1 MSFTLGALVNAPAVP
16 LDVLYRDE
24 ALVVVNK
31 PSGLAVHRGYSSEHG
46 DYLLTR
52 VRDAVGQLVYL
63 AHRLD
68 RATSGAIALTLDA
81 QWVLPLQR
89 AFEAQCVSKR
99 YLALVRGRF
108 PQEVDVD
115 YAIPRSDARDA
126 PRVPA
131 QTQFRCIAQLDRFSL
146 VEATPRTGRYH
157 QIRRHLK
164 HLRHPIAGDTT
175 YGDGKQNRYVRERFG
190 LTRLFLHASAL
201 TFPHPRTGVEVTVE
215 APLPEVLA
223 HTLRELGYDVQQ
235 KSAAP

>member
-1 MSFTLGALVNAPAVP
+1 MPVE
-16 LDVLYRDE
+16 VLHRDAE
-24 ALVVVNK
+24 LVVVNK

-52 VRDAVGQLVYL
+52 VRDAMGQHVHLV
-63 AHRLD
+63 HRLD
-68 RATSGAIALTLDA
+68 RATSGAIALTLAA
-81 QWVLPLQR
+81 QWVLPLQK
-89 AFEAQCVSKR
+89 AFEEQRVTKR

-108 PQEVDVD
+108 PAGELLVD
-115 YAIPRSDARDA
+115 YAIPRGDGVAE
-126 PRVPA
+126 RVAA
-131 QTQFRCIAQLDRFSL
+131 QTQFRLVAELDRFSL
-146 VEATPRTGRYH
+146 VEATPLTGRYH

-190 LTRLFLHASAL
+190 LMRLFLHASQL
-201 TFPHPRTGVEVTVE
+201 GLPHPATGDSITVE
-215 APLPEVLA
+215 APLPQVLA

>member
-1 MSFTLGALVNAPAVP
+1 MPVP
-16 LDVLYRDE
+16 LLYRDDE
-24 ALVVVNK
+24 LLVVDK

-52 VRDAVGQLVYL
+52 VRDAVGQHVYL

-89 AFEAQCVSKR
+89 AFEEQRIEKR

-108 PQEVDVD
+108 PEQVHVD
-115 YAIPRSDARDA
+115 YAIPKSDAKDA

-131 QTQFRCIAQLDRFSL
+131 QTSFRCLAQFERFSL
-146 VEATPRTGRYH
+146 VEATPITGRYH

-175 YGDGKQNRYVRERFG
+175 YGDNKQNRFVRERFG
-190 LTRLFLHASAL
+190 LMRLFLHASRL
-201 TFPHPRTGVEVTVE
+201 SLPHPKSNVLVTVD
-215 APLPEVLA
+215 APLPQVLT
-223 HTLRELGYDVQQ
+223 HTLRELGYDATE
-235 KSAAP
+235 KAAAP

>member
-1 MSFTLGALVNAPAVP
+1 MPVE
-16 LDVLYRDE
+16 VLYRDS

-52 VRDAVGQLVYL
+52 VRDALGQHVHL

-68 RATSGAIALTLDA
+68 RATSGAIALTLAA

-89 AFEAQCVSKR
+89 AFEEQRVTKR

-108 PQEVDVD
+108 PEPELLVD
-115 YAIPRSDARDA
+115 YAIPKGDGESE
-126 PRVPA
+126 RVPA
-131 QTQFRCIAQLDRFSL
+131 QTHFRRLAELDRFSL

-190 LTRLFLHASAL
+190 LMRLFLHASRL
-201 TFPHPRTGVEVTVE
+201 GLPHPATDALVTVD
-215 APLPEVLA
+215 APLPQVLA
-223 HTLRELGYDVQQ
+223 HTLRELGYDGEQ